1 VVGLSSE
8 EEDAME
14 LYRDGTTLHVAGQ
27 VDGRC
32 THELRSALQR
42 QLDEGPGEIVLD
54 LAGVDGVD
62 LTALRMIAAV
72 SRQAWLEGHE
82 VRVRDCPPLVRR
94 LLHLSHLRAL
104 VRFDDTAAVQAT
116 PVE

>member
-1 VVGLSSE
+1 
-8 EEDAME
+8 ME
-14 LYRDGTTLHVAGQ
+14 LYRDGATLHVAGQ

-32 THELRSALQR
+32 THELRAALQR
-42 QLDEGPGEIVLD
+42 QLDDGPEEIVLD
-54 LAGVDGVD
+54 LAQVDGVD

-104 VRFDDTAAVQAT
+104 VRFEDSARVGTG

>member
-1 VVGLSSE
+1 
-8 EEDAME
+8 ME
-14 LYRDGTTLHVAGQ
+14 LYRDGATLHVAGQ

-32 THELRSALQR
+32 THELRAAVQS
-42 QLDEGPGEIVLD
+42 QLGDEPGEIVLD
-54 LAGVDGVD
+54 FAAVDGVD

-72 SRQAWLEGHE
+72 SRQAWLHGQE

-104 VRFDDTAAVQAT
+104 VHFDDGA
-116 PVE
+116 PVAK

>member
-1 VVGLSSE
+1 
-8 EEDAME
+8 ME
-14 LYRDGTTLHVAGQ
+14 LYRDGTTLHIAGQ

-32 THELRSALQR
+32 THELRAALQR
-42 QLDEGPGEIVLD
+42 QLDDEPGEIVLD
-54 LAGVDGVD
+54 LAEVDGVD

-72 SRQAWLEGHE
+72 SRQAWLHGQE

-104 VRFDDTAAVQAT
+104 VQMEDDASGPRDVNQAT
-116 PVE
+116 TRTHR